1 MDKNKRGRYFVNKLP
16 SSMDRFSCYSYRL
29 GIRNVQAKL
38 ESKKGHELEM
48 DFDWSFSFSDY
59 NNDDCCS
66 GDLDAI

>member
-38 ESKKGHELEM
+38 ESKKRHELEM
-48 DFDWSFSFSDY
+48 AVGRDFSFFDY
-59 NNDDCCS
+59 TDNDYCS
-66 GDLDAI
+66 GNLAAI